1 MEDDRR
7 VIIKEKL
14 FKGLEMT
21 SSKYKKVRELV
32 KEYEELDLQLFLN
45 MFRKIKSLLQTRQ
58 QNRRKSKF
66 VKVIAEEG

>member
-45 MFRKIKSLLQTRQ
+45 MFRKIKSLL
-58 QNRRKSKF
+58 
-66 VKVIAEEG
+66 